1 MESGQV
7 MAVIMLLLFGGV
19 LAGGIIAVKRLTV
32 RTVTPHIRETKQA
45 FVDMNKARVD
55 RYNNLPP
62 LGQARS
68 DKRSAQIAKYAGTG
82 GAGVLIWI
90 LGAINPLTLPPMII
104 AAYWARRNWK
114 EQSNA
119 IEEADQR
126 REQILNPS
134 SALGRPTSSS

>member
-1 MESGQV
+1 MDSGQT
-7 MAVIMLLLFGGV
+7 MAVLMMLLTGGFIAAGLIV
-19 LAGGIIAVKRLTV
+19 LKRKAVKTIV
-32 RTVTPHIRETKQA
+32 PHVRETKQA

-82 GAGVLIWI
+82 GAGVFIWI